1 MKLPS
6 FLSSTLSLAFFAC
19 VTSVITMVF
28 LWISPDEKLLAV
40 LTSVISAY
48 LASRN
53 PNQVA
58 KEEKEDKI

>member
-1 MKLPS
+1 MKPS
-6 FLSSTLSLAFFAC
+6 FLTSTLSFAFMLCIA
-19 VTSVITMVF
+19 TVIAMIF
-28 LWISPDEKLLAV
+28 LGISPDEKLLAV

-58 KEEKEDKI
+58 KEDKEDKI

>member
-6 FLSSTLSLAFFAC
+6 FITSTLSFAFIAC
-19 VTSVITMVF
+19 VLTIIYMALMSIEP
-28 LWISPDEKLLAV
+28 SEKLLAV
-40 LTSVISAY
+40 LVSIISGY